1 MTVTHDADTEIITAM
16 HATRTRRFLAAFT
29 RYSFDRQRSGLLFVF
44 LTVIA
49 IARSLQHMFVVDVN
63 QPVQYS
69 LWWHIP
75 FNLFMWWNW
84 FLLVPPIH
92 WILSRLAR
100 GTGRL
105 RLWAALCFALPL
117 GIVALRQAAAA
128 FITTSVLP
136 DRSDVLALFYWRLF
150 ENPWMWLDLIVYF
163 AILIA
168 LQLVE
173 YKRIGTRNA
182 TKAAQLETQYVRSQL
197 TALKSQLHPHFL
209 FNTLNTVSTLILKED
224 NAEAE
229 RMLCLLNDFLRSTAF
244 DSGRQEIPLREELRF
259 INGYL
264 EIEKVRFI
272 DKLVVREAVDP
283 ATLDAVIPGFLLQP
297 IVENAIYHAIAVKAD
312 AGLIVISSSHAGG
325 ALTVSVEDNGPGLFA
340 AKKKA
345 SKEGV
350 GLRITRERLAYLYGK
365 DHRFVVE
372 NLSSGGVRVSITIPM
387 TVQAGEAVAS

>member
-1 MTVTHDADTEIITAM
+1 MHD
-16 HATRTRRFLAAFT
+16 TRTRRFIAAFKT
-29 RYSFDRQRSGLLFVF
+29 YSFDTQRSGLLLVF
-44 LTVIA
+44 LTLIA
-49 IARSLQHMFVVDVN
+49 VARSLQHMFVVDVN
-63 QPVQYS
+63 EPVQYS

-92 WILSRLAR
+92 WILTRLAR
-100 GTGRL
+100 GTNRL
-105 RLWAALCFALPL
+105 RLWVTLCFALPL
-117 GIVALRQAAAA
+117 GTVVLRQAAAA
-128 FITTSVLP
+128 LITTSVLP

-168 LQLVE
+168 LQVVE
-173 YKRIGTRNA
+173 YQRIGTQYA
-182 TKAAQLETQYVRSQL
+182 TKTAHLETQYIRSQL
-197 TALKSQLHPHFL
+197 TALRSQLHPHFL

-229 RMLCLLNDFLRSTAF
+229 RMLCLLNDFLKSTAF
-244 DSGRQEIPLREELRF
+244 DSGRQEIPFREELRF

-272 DKLVVREAVDP
+272 DKLVVREDVDP
-283 ATLDAVIPGFLLQP
+283 ATLDALMPGFLLQP

-312 AGLIVISSSHAGG
+312 AGLIVISSSHADG
-325 ALTVSVEDNGPGLFA
+325 AMTVSVEDNGPGLFA
-340 AKKKA
+340 AKKKQ
-345 SKEGV
+345 SKDGV

-365 DHRFVVE
+365 EHRFVVE
-372 NLSSGGVRVSITIPM
+372 NIPAGGVRVSITIPM
-387 TVQAGEAVAS
+387 TIPAGEAVAS